1 MVIGFWVLLVF
12 LLVYEPIIGYFDFQ
26 KFKRKVVIDEG
37 ARVRYY
43 VNAIIGLWVPT
54 LFILLLIMFTDLT
67 IGQIGLSIPNINTE
81 VLGPWVTYVG
91 LGLGSLY
98 LLFVLY
104 YILGYHFSEKIK
116 KQLTDKKKKEWE
128 NSIISVVLPVTKK
141 EKKLWSYVSLTAG
154 ITEEIIYRGFLIYAL
169 TYLFPQLSIWIVI
182 GVASLIFGLA
192 HTYQGFLVGVI
203 RTSIAG
209 VLFSILFIGLNSI
222 LPLILLHFL
231 LDYIVKLGDENKQ
244 AQDS

>member
-26 KFKRKVVIDEG
+26 KFLKKVVIDDG

-43 VNAIIGLWVPT
+43 VNSIIGLWMPT
-54 LFILLLIMFTDLT
+54 LFILLLILFTDLT
-67 IGQIGLSIPNINTE
+67 MGQIGLSIPNINTE
-81 VLGPWVTYVG
+81 LLGPWVTYVG
-91 LGLGSLY
+91 LGLGSLS
-98 LLFVLY
+98 LLFILY
-104 YILGYHFSEKIK
+104 YILGYHFSEKMK
-116 KQLTDKKKKEWE
+116 KQLTDKKTKEWE
-128 NSIISVVLPVTKK
+128 NSSISVMLPVSKK
-141 EKKLWSYVSLTAG
+141 EKKLWNYVSLTAG

-169 TYLFPQLSIWIVI
+169 TYLFPELSIWVVIV
-182 GVASLIFGLA
+182 VASLIFGLA
-192 HTYQGFLVGVI
+192 HTYQGFIVGVTRTAIVGVI
-203 RTSIAG
+203 
-209 VLFSILFIGLNSI
+209 FSILYIGLDSI